1 MEQGEEFIMPE
12 DKDKA
17 ENEDR
22 HMLGELGVGSENL
35 DELDEMQKKL
45 EGMLDGPEKDAL
57 AEEIRKRMESMDE

>member
-1 MEQGEEFIMPE
+1 MPE
-12 DKDKA
+12 DKDKV

-22 HMLGELGVGSENL
+22 HMLGELGVGSESL

-45 EGMLDGPEKDAL
+45 EGMVDGPEKDAL